1 MKDNINHIDLQDILL
16 LYSTYEEDKIIN
28 TVTIDL
34 IHFINN
40 EIDVQFGNYSKIPTS
55 LIMKQ
60 VEYSK
65 QKNKLVEIWNRLST
79 AEKHKFYE
87 KMKTE
92 FYLDVIK
99 TNE

>member
-1 MKDNINHIDLQDILL
+1 MNHIDLQDIFL
-16 LYSTYEEDKIIN
+16 LYSDYEEDKIIN

-65 QKNKLVEIWNRLST
+65 QKTKLVEIWNILSST
-79 AEKHKFYE
+79 EKYQFYE
-87 KMKTE
+87 KMKNE
-92 FYLDVIK
+92 LYLGAIK